1 MSAIEIFNWG
11 ISPIDVVPDD
21 VFCWGIGPDEVVP
34 DDVIHE
40 VISRKSQLIRD
51 IDGYIASFTELRNRI
66 NDLTEEQFAEEF
78 SDYPSIKEPIKE
90 PKVKPIKEPKV
101 KPIKEPKVKPIKEP
115 TKPKRRRA
123 TKAEM
128 RARQEKLVEEF
139 MKEAEKYLA

>member
-1 MSAIEIFNWG
+1 MSAINWG

-34 DDVIHE
+34 DDVIH

-51 IDGYIASFTELRNRI
+51 IDGYIASFTELRKRI

-78 SDYPSIKEPIKE
+78 SEYPSIKE
-90 PKVKPIKEPKV
+90 PKVKPIKES
-101 KPIKEPKVKPIKEP
+101 

>member
-1 MSAIEIFNWG
+1 MSFNWG

-34 DDVIHE
+34 DDVIH

-51 IDGYIASFTELRNRI
+51 INGYIASFTELRNRI

-78 SDYPSIKEPIKE
+78 SDYLSIKEPIKG
-90 PKVKPIKEPKV
+90 PKV

>member
-1 MSAIEIFNWG
+1 MSTIEIFNWG

-78 SDYPSIKEPIKE
+78 SEPIKQPKVKPIKQPKVKPIKQ
-90 PKVKPIKEPKV
+90 PKVKPIKES
-101 KPIKEPKVKPIKEP
+101 

>member
-1 MSAIEIFNWG
+1 MSAINWG

-34 DDVIHE
+34 DDVIH

-51 IDGYIASFTELRNRI
+51 IDGYIASFTELRKRI

-78 SDYPSIKEPIKE
+78 SEYPSIKEPKVKPIKQ

-101 KPIKEPKVKPIKEP
+101 KPIKES